1 MSEAQIVR
9 VAWAGCSAQC
19 VIIMMCWWEANNC
32 VCARV
37 CVCLPVDSEL
47 FHLMLTEKRCVCA
60 HLGQMLFHA
69 SQYGLPRS
77 KRAFSLHYYQS
88 FYLCKSC
95 THVYTV
101 VSVKVLHTTRFVSVK
116 HSQIHHPCFLLAL
129 GFLAGSA
136 LPLKPA
142 DVLTL
147 HPLLV
152 YLIAP

>member
-1 MSEAQIVR
+1 MDCRGVR
-9 VAWAGCSAQC
+9 ELSVCITIKVSIC
-19 VIIMMCWWEANNC
+19 VS
-32 VCARV
+32 
-37 CVCLPVDSEL
+37 P
-47 FHLMLTEKRCVCA
+47 A
-60 HLGQMLFHA
+60 HM
-69 SQYGLPRS
+69 YI
-77 KRAFSLHYYQS
+77 
-88 FYLCKSC
+88 
-95 THVYTV
+95 